1 MLANACLLQL
11 VEVDRDVVTELALK
25 VELLN
30 SDTRILLLQVED
42 LCGTLGDHYL
52 CARDVHF
59 LQADILNRT
68 ILLADLLESILGNLY
83 LIGDQYL
90 ISVMFNS

>member
-1 MLANACLLQL
+1 MLANAGLLQL
-11 VEVDRDVVTELALK
+11 VEVDRDVVTELALE

-30 SDTRILLLQVED
+30 GDTGILLLQVED
-42 LCGTLGDHYL
+42 LGGTLGDHYL
-52 CARDVHF
+52 SARDVHL
-59 LQADILNRT
+59 LQGDILNRT
-68 ILLADLLESILGNLY
+68 ILLANLLESFLGNLY